1 MTAYALM
8 GDITTPLL
16 FVLIGTIVAYFNKN
30 MIIILVISLVFSNI
44 LKFGT
49 KISVDEGFTDK
60 EKTEEDTAE
69 KTDEKTDTTTTNKPD
84 NSAKTTAKKTAT
96 TTTTTTPTPTTKTG
110 KSITPD
116 LLANTQE
123 SFENLYSLQKQIEES
138 MKTLNAELSSAEKIV
153 EKLETTF
160 VKK

>member
-60 EKTEEDTAE
+60 EKTEEETAE
-69 KTDEKTDTTTTNKPD
+69 KTAEKTDTTTTNKPD
-84 NSAKTTAKKTAT
+84 NSAKTTA
-96 TTTTTTPTPTTKTG
+96 TTTTTPTPTTKTG